1 MSAASSDSAA
11 SSAASLASAVL
22 ARERARMALADAQSF
37 VAQRFFVGSVQ
48 VPQTG
53 PILSWEDL
61 YNIRHDDFHMAR
73 GALMAVR
80 SLLQQDRHAAALAV
94 VHRELGEDEEDEE
107 AEMEEA
113 EEEQQDNDPEVEVD
127 NDIVIEQ
134 LVEAVQL
141 PMAQPTA
148 APPVQAFTGCFYRLD
163 TEHANSMQPP

>member
-94 VHRELGEDEEDEE
+94 VHRELGENEEDEE

-113 EEEQQDNDPEVEVD
+113 EEEQQDDDPVVD
-127 NDIVIEQ
+127 NDIVMEQ
-134 LVEAVQL
+134 MVEAVQL

-148 APPVQAFTGCFYRLD
+148 APQAFTGRFYRLD
-163 TEHANSMQPP
+163 TQ

>member
-113 EEEQQDNDPEVEVD
+113 EEEQQDDDPVVD
-127 NDIVIEQ
+127 NDIVMEQ
-134 LVEAVQL
+134 MVEAVQL

-148 APPVQAFTGCFYRLD
+148 APQAFTGRFYRLD
-163 TEHANSMQPP
+163 TQ

>member
-61 YNIRHDDFHMAR
+61 YDIRHDDFHMAR

-113 EEEQQDNDPEVEVD
+113 EEEQQDDDPVVD
-127 NDIVIEQ
+127 NIVMEQ
-134 LVEAVQL
+134 MVEAVQL
-141 PMAQPTA
+141 PMAQPMA
-148 APPVQAFTGCFYRLD
+148 APQAFTGRFYRLD
-163 TEHANSMQPP
+163 TQ

>member
-113 EEEQQDNDPEVEVD
+113 EEEQQDDDPVM
-127 NDIVIEQ
+127 EQ
-134 LVEAVQL
+134 MVEAVQL

-148 APPVQAFTGCFYRLD
+148 APQAFTGRFYRLD
-163 TEHANSMQPP
+163 AQ

>member
-1 MSAASSDSAA
+1 
-11 SSAASLASAVL
+11 
-22 ARERARMALADAQSF
+22 MALADAQSF

-113 EEEQQDNDPEVEVD
+113 EEKQQDNDPEVEPPHELL
-127 NDIVIEQ
+127 NQ
-134 LVEAVQL
+134 LVEAVLL

-163 TEHANSMQPP
+163 TEHANLMQPQ

>member
-113 EEEQQDNDPEVEVD
+113 EEEQQDDDPVVD
-127 NDIVIEQ
+127 NDTVMEQ
-134 LVEAVQL
+134 MVEAVQL

-148 APPVQAFTGCFYRLD
+148 APQAFTGRFYRLD
-163 TEHANSMQPP
+163 AQ

>member
-11 SSAASLASAVL
+11 SSAASMASAVL

-73 GALMAVR
+73 AALMAVR

-113 EEEQQDNDPEVEVD
+113 EEEQQDNDPEVEPPHELL
-127 NDIVIEQ
+127 NQ
-134 LVEAVQL
+134 LVEAVLL

-148 APPVQAFTGCFYRLD
+148 APPVQAFTGSFYRLD
-163 TEHANSMQPP
+163 TQ

>member
-1 MSAASSDSAA
+1 MSAAFSASAA

-113 EEEQQDNDPEVEVD
+113 EEEQQDDDPVVD
-127 NDIVIEQ
+127 NDIVMEQ
-134 LVEAVQL
+134 MVEAVQL

-148 APPVQAFTGCFYRLD
+148 APQAFTGRFYRLD
-163 TEHANSMQPP
+163 AQ

>member
-1 MSAASSDSAA
+1 
-11 SSAASLASAVL
+11 
-22 ARERARMALADAQSF
+22 MALADVQSF

-61 YNIRHDDFHMAR
+61 YNIRHDDFPMAR

-107 AEMEEA
+107 EEMEEA
-113 EEEQQDNDPEVEVD
+113 EEEQQDDDPVVD
-127 NDIVIEQ
+127 TDTVMEQ
-134 LVEAVQL
+134 MVEAVQL

-148 APPVQAFTGCFYRLD
+148 APQAFTGRFYRLD
-163 TEHANSMQPP
+163 TQ

>member
-113 EEEQQDNDPEVEVD
+113 EEEQQDDDPVVD
-127 NDIVIEQ
+127 NDIVMEQ
-134 LVEAVQL
+134 MVEAVQL

-148 APPVQAFTGCFYRLD
+148 APQAFTGRFYRLD
-163 TEHANSMQPP
+163 AQ

>member
-107 AEMEEA
+107 EKMEEV
-113 EEEQQDNDPEVEVD
+113 EEEQQDDDPVVD
-127 NDIVIEQ
+127 NDIVMEQ
-134 LVEAVQL
+134 MVEAVQL

-148 APPVQAFTGCFYRLD
+148 APQAFTGRFYRLD
-163 TEHANSMQPP
+163 TQ